1 MDVTGPPHRRTF
13 VSVARVG
20 GTELGRGGGSSKKA
34 SEQEAA
40 RAALTLLG
48 AEPA

>member
-1 MDVTGPPHRRTF
+1 
-13 VSVARVG
+13 VSVARVD

-40 RAALTLLG
+40 RVALAALAAG
-48 AEPA
+48 AA